1 MKNQNKLKKILEQ
14 IRATAREI
22 KRDVRLMEVCGTHT
36 QAIRKFGIRELMP
49 KNIKLV
55 TGPGCPVC
63 VTDQKDIDAVV
74 VLAKAGVPVATYGD
88 VLRVP
93 GSFGSL
99 EKARR
104 EGAKVFPVY
113 SVEEAVELKKVHDD
127 LVFFGIGFETT
138 TPMTAWGIKNS
149 LTVYSAHKLFIPAL
163 AALATSQVTKID
175 GFIDP
180 GHVSAI
186 VGTEVYKDIKKP
198 QVITGF
204 EAEDILIA
212 VSLLLR
218 QITEGRLDVENEY
231 SRVVKKEGNKKAM
244 NLMFDVFEPGDGA
257 WRGLEVIPH
266 SGLEIKKKYKK
277 FDAKVK
283 FKDVLSKVDFSKSQK
298 PTGCRCGDVIQGVM
312 GSRECP
318 MFGKACTPENPYGPC
333 MVSVEG
339 ACNVEYRYE
348 E

>member
-1 MKNQNKLKKILEQ
+1 MKNQKKLEKILEQ
-14 IRATAREI
+14 INAVAGKI
-22 KRDVRLMEVCGTHT
+22 KREVRLMEVCGTHT
-36 QAIRKFGIRELMP
+36 QAVRKFGIRELMP
-49 KNIKLV
+49 KNVKLV

-63 VTDQKDIDAVV
+63 VTDQRDIDAVV
-74 VLAKAGVPVATYGD
+74 VLARAGVPIATYGD

-113 SVEEAVELKKVHDD
+113 SVAEAVELKKEYDD

-138 TPMTAWGIKNS
+138 APMTAWGIKNG

-204 EAEDILIA
+204 EAEDVLVAIY
-212 VSLLLR
+212 LLLS
-218 QITEGRLDVENEY
+218 QIAEGETEVENEY
-231 SRVVKKEGNKKAM
+231 SRVVKKEGNTKAM
-244 NLMFDVFEPGDGA
+244 ELIFDVFEVGDGA
-257 WRGLEVIPH
+257 WRGLGVIPQ
-266 SGLEIKKKYKK
+266 SGLEIKKKYKQ
-277 FDAKVK
+277 FDAKLK
-283 FKDVLSKVDFSKSQK
+283 YKDVLGKVDFSKSQK
-298 PTGCRCGDVIQGVM
+298 PTACRCGEVIQGIID
-312 GSRECP
+312 SRQCP
-318 MFGKACTPENPYGPC
+318 MFGRACTPENPYGPC

-348 E
+348 

>member
-1 MKNQNKLKKILEQ
+1 MKNQKKLEKILEQ
-14 IRATAREI
+14 INAVAGKI
-22 KRDVRLMEVCGTHT
+22 KREVRLMEVCGTHT
-36 QAIRKFGIRELMP
+36 QAVRKFGIRELMP
-49 KNIKLV
+49 KNVKLV

-63 VTDQKDIDAVV
+63 VTDQRDIDAVV
-74 VLAKAGVPVATYGD
+74 VLARAGVPIATYGD

-113 SVEEAVELKKVHDD
+113 SVAEAVELKKEYDD

-138 TPMTAWGIKNS
+138 APMTAWGIKNG

-204 EAEDILIA
+204 EAEDVLVAIY
-212 VSLLLR
+212 LLLS
-218 QITEGRLDVENEY
+218 QIAEGETEVENEY
-231 SRVVKKEGNKKAM
+231 SRVVKKEGNTKAM
-244 NLMFDVFEPGDGA
+244 ELIFDVFEVGDGA
-257 WRGLEVIPH
+257 WRGLGVIPQ
-266 SGLEIKKKYKK
+266 SGLEIKKKYKQ
-277 FDAKVK
+277 FDAKLK
-283 FKDVLSKVDFSKSQK
+283 
-298 PTGCRCGDVIQGVM
+298 
-312 GSRECP
+312 
-318 MFGKACTPENPYGPC
+318 Y
-333 MVSVEG
+333 
-339 ACNVEYRYE
+339 
-348 E
+348 